1 MEKKSIYSVISFML
15 ISLIFL
21 STSCSVATVNA
32 DEELVF
38 VEKPILF
45 GKGGVNPK
53 PLTSG
58 SEWRW
63 FSTQEVV
70 FKVSPTQHEE
80 KFQDI
85 FTADNTPI
93 DLSANILLQI
103 KKGETPKLLS
113 GFGTDWYKNNIQ
125 TQFIKYVRDEISK
138 YPMKEL
144 TSKREI
150 YDSVENVV
158 LNKVQNIINEK
169 QIPVLVLS
177 VIVNRAVPKDDV
189 MDELA
194 RTAME
199 IQAQE
204 TQEQRAK
211 TENAREEAET
221 KRAKADKAYQNS
233 MNLTNDQ
240 YIQLRQIEIEK
251 EKIDMIKNKNNVN
264 IHMIMGGNPNT
275 FYPIK

>member
-1 MEKKSIYSVISFML
+1 MKNFNVKTILVLLL
-15 ISLIFL
+15 IAMTI
-21 STSCSVATVNA
+21 TSCAVASVDA

-38 VEKPILF
+38 VKKPIFF
-45 GKGGVNPK
+45 GKGGVEK
-53 PLTSG
+53 EPLTSG

-63 FSTQEVV
+63 FSTDEVK
-70 FKVSPTQHEE
+70 FKVSPTQYEE

-103 KKGETPKLLS
+103 KKGETPVLLE
-113 GFGTDWYKNNIQ
+113 GFGEDWYKNNIQ

-150 YDSVENVV
+150 YDSVEKVV
-158 LNKVQNIINEK
+158 LDKVQNIIDTK
-169 QIPVLVLS
+169 KIPVNVLS

-194 RTAME
+194 RTAMQ

-211 TENAREEAET
+211 TEMAREQAEI
-221 KRAKADKAYQNS
+221 KRAQADKAYQMQ
-233 MNLTNDQ
+233 MNLTADQ
-240 YIQLRQIEIEK
+240 YIRLRQIEIEK
-251 EKIDMIKNKNNVN
+251 EKVEMIKNKNNVQV
-264 IHMIMGGNPNT
+264 HMIMGNNDATPI
-275 FYPIK
+275 YPIK

>member
-1 MEKKSIYSVISFML
+1 MKNFNLKSILVLLL
-15 ISLIFL
+15 IAMTI
-21 STSCSVATVNA
+21 TSCSVASVDA

-38 VEKPILF
+38 VKKPIIF
-45 GKGGVNPK
+45 GKGGVEK
-53 PLTSG
+53 EPLTSG

-63 FSTQEVV
+63 FSTDEVK
-70 FKVSPTQHEE
+70 FKVSPTQYEE

-103 KKGETPKLLS
+103 KKGETPVLLE
-113 GFGTDWYKNNIQ
+113 GFGEDWYKNNIQ

-150 YDSVENVV
+150 YDSVEKVV
-158 LNKVQNIINEK
+158 LDKVQTIIDTK
-169 QIPVLVLS
+169 KIPVNVLS

-194 RTAME
+194 RTAMQ

-211 TENAREEAET
+211 TEMAREQAEI
-221 KRAKADKAYQNS
+221 KRAQADKAYQMQ
-233 MNLTNDQ
+233 MNLTADQ
-240 YIQLRQIEIEK
+240 YIRLRQIEIEK
-251 EKIDMIKNKNNVN
+251 EKVEMIKNKNNVQ
-264 IHMIMGGNPNT
+264 IHMIMGNNDATPI
-275 FYPIK
+275 YPIK

>member
-1 MEKKSIYSVISFML
+1 MKIFNLKSILVLLL
-15 ISLIFL
+15 IAMTI
-21 STSCSVATVNA
+21 TSCSVASVDA

-38 VEKPILF
+38 VKKPIFF
-45 GKGGVNPK
+45 GKGGVEK
-53 PLTSG
+53 EPLTSG

-63 FSTQEVV
+63 FSTDEVK
-70 FKVSPTQHEE
+70 FKVSPTQYEE

-103 KKGETPKLLS
+103 KKGETPVLLE
-113 GFGTDWYKNNIQ
+113 GFGEDWYKNNIQ

-150 YDSVENVV
+150 YDSVEKVV
-158 LNKVQNIINEK
+158 LDKVQNIIDTK
-169 QIPVLVLS
+169 KIPVNVLS

-194 RTAME
+194 RTAMQ

-211 TENAREEAET
+211 TEIAREQAEI
-221 KRAKADKAYQNS
+221 KRAQADKAYQ
-233 MNLTNDQ
+233 MQTNLTADQ
-240 YIQLRQIEIEK
+240 YIRLRQIEIEK
-251 EKIDMIKNKNNVN
+251 EKVEMIKNKNNVQ
-264 IHMIMGGNPNT
+264 IHMIMGNGDATPI
-275 FYPIK
+275 YPIK

>member
-1 MEKKSIYSVISFML
+1 MKIFNLKSILVLLL
-15 ISLIFL
+15 IAMTI
-21 STSCSVATVNA
+21 TSCSVASVDA

-38 VEKPILF
+38 VKKPIFF
-45 GKGGVNPK
+45 GKGGVEK
-53 PLTSG
+53 EPLTSG

-63 FSTQEVV
+63 FSTDEVK
-70 FKVSPTQHEE
+70 FKVSPTQYEE

-103 KKGETPKLLS
+103 KKGETPVLLE
-113 GFGTDWYKNNIQ
+113 GFGEDWYKNNIQ

-150 YDSVENVV
+150 YDSVEKVV
-158 LNKVQNIINEK
+158 LDKVQNIIDTK
-169 QIPVLVLS
+169 KIPVNVLS

-194 RTAME
+194 RTAMQ

-211 TENAREEAET
+211 TEMAREQAEI
-221 KRAKADKAYQNS
+221 KRAQADKAYQMQ
-233 MNLTNDQ
+233 MNLTADQ
-240 YIQLRQIEIEK
+240 YIRLRQIEIEK
-251 EKIDMIKNKNNVN
+251 EKVEMIKNKNNVQ
-264 IHMIMGGNPNT
+264 IHMIMGNGDATPI
-275 FYPIK
+275 YPIK